1 MRWKSS
7 PYGKD
12 ALPIALDIY
21 ERIASLYAVDQ
32 AGLLGDLALV
42 ARGQLSYPADGLVG
56 YGKMMLR
63 SEFGSLLKAE

>member
-21 ERIASLYAVDQ
+21 ERIASLHAVDQ
-32 AGLLGDLALV
+32 ADCSEIWRWS
-42 ARGQLSYPADGLVG
+42 RGVNSPIQLTDWWATE
-56 YGKMMLR
+56 K
-63 SEFGSLLKAE
+63 